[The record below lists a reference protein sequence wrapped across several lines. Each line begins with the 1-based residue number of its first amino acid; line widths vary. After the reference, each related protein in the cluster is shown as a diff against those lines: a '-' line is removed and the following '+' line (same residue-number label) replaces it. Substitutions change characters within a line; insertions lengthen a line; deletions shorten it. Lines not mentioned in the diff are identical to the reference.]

1 MRRTMPLA
9 LALLILFSMITGPAA
24 ATVSWS
30 GFTGQSDGF
39 QRGDRITATHMNE
52 IDAALDSIKADL
64 DPISSGQGDFIQIS
78 GSDVVNLN
86 IIPGDGIDISQAGS
100 NPVAATFAVDLHA
113 TGPGLSFTSGQLS
126 LLRTCTTNQVLAWNG
141 TQWACAAQS
150 SGGSTLTVD
159 SGSTITSPNFIT
171 GTGGAGFLD
180 VDFVQATNDI
190 SGKIA
195 MSSITT
201 VGTLDATTINGALT
215 LSNGGVKFT
224 SGAATTCSASEGSI
238 YFDGT
243 NLKKCEGGTTTNLEA
258 GDVDADQVLVKGN
271 QITDANGINF
281 LEGNGVGITYNGT
294 ASPDT
299 ATLNVKLNGAV
310 DGDGSTSNLSGLE
323 FTATNELAILQGCSN
338 GDTIAWNESSSLWE
352 CGARTVGSS
361 SIQVD
366 TSEIIIQS
374 ADLQDT
380 PTVNVTDTSG
390 VVTFDV
396 IGTGITSLGTL
407 TTELVVSNLGAEF
420 IAGDALTNCSTF
432 TSTNGGIFYDDS
444 EGKFK
449 KCEDNVLSDLAP
461 DVNNITGNLD
471 VAGGGNLTVA
481 GDITVS
487 GAVTGT
493 AGKVNINGDAD
504 QPQLVVEGHST
515 QTTNPDLLVVQ
526 TSAGTDLFTVNNS
539 GRTKTK
545 EIYHLHDI
553 DDPSIW
559 RVQDDG
565 AAYFQSVGD
574 SAGSS
579 TWDITTGGVATFDG
593 MIVGADIGSRFA
605 KVEIGGESSQV
616 QLMIK
621 GASDQAGGTPV
632 FEIENGGDT
641 TKTTQIFQ
649 NGVIRTQAIQDYDGP
664 GTNWNIPTNGAAI
677 FDSITDNAGTPTWSI
692 SNLGDA
698 SLNKALIGDQTPFNP
713 TFMYNSLNPV
723 PTVIV
728 ASENALQTAMVVT
741 AHSSSDGSNILHP
754 YVFRVDRERLS
765 GGANY
770 PLFTVDPDGTIFA
783 DAIQPHD
790 ALPNWSITEN
800 GVAAFTQVRAAGI
813 SGVAGMGFDVTDFF
827 GAAPGLG
834 GYPTVAGLG
843 DNNADNNADAD
854 MDMICGSDAGYI
866 GCELNWYVGRNMSG
880 SANPVPEL
888 QIIDRINGA
897 SGSEKNYITNNEP
910 ILLNAPILA
919 GNAADTGSPGIDLA
933 TGTIQGGVQVNN
945 IAAGSTITNPKGQ
958 WYFVTTNGDI
968 TLGSSIQGS
977 AEGQNV
983 CIHATTTGTIN
994 IQPYSTDF
1002 KLVLDGVTYNEGAST
1017 GPTLSS
1023 SGAAGDF
1030 VCLLLANPSTT
1041 QPTWYVLGR
1050 SGSWTAVDGT

>member
-141 TQWACAAQS
+141 SQWACADQS

-159 SGSTITSPNFIT
+159 GGIDIASPNFIT

-190 SGKIA
+190 SGRID
-195 MSSITT
+195 MSSITS
-201 VGTLDATTINGALT
+201 VGTLTATTIGDLLT
-215 LSNGGVKFT
+215 LSADGIKFT
-224 SGAATTCSASEGSI
+224 GSTAGYTCTSGTGGIYYDGTNMRMCDNGADVLVNQGNVNADEIYVNGAATV
-238 YFDGT
+238 DG
-243 NLKKCEGGTTTNLEA
+243 NNRLDLRG
-258 GDVDADQVLVKGN
+258 
-271 QITDANGINF
+271 
-281 LEGNGVGITYNGT
+281 GNGV
-294 ASPDT
+294 T
-299 ATLNVKLNGAV
+299 ATLDAAQTPDRVTFAVDLNGTV
-310 DGDGSTSNLSGLE
+310 DGTGSNSNLSGLE

-338 GDTIAWNESSSLWE
+338 GDTIAWNEASSLWE

-366 TSEIIIQS
+366 TSGTIIQS

-380 PTVNVTDTSG
+380 STVNVTDTSG

-487 GAVTGT
+487 GAVEGT

-545 EIYHLHDI
+545 EIYDI
-553 DDPSIW
+553 DTPSIW

-593 MIVGADIGSRFA
+593 LTVGSNIASRAA

-621 GASDQAGGTPV
+621 GAAAQADGTPV

-649 NGVIRTQAIQDYDGP
+649 NGVIRAESIQDITGP

-677 FDSITDNAGTPTWSI
+677 FDSITDNTAGTPTWSI
-692 SNLGDA
+692 SNVGDA
-698 SLNKALIGDQTPFNP
+698 SLNKALIGDQNPFNL
-713 TFMYNSLNPV
+713 TYMYNSLNPV

-741 AHSSSDGSNILHP
+741 AHSSSDGTNLLHP
-754 YVFRVDRERLS
+754 YVFRVDRERLA

-790 ALPNWSITEN
+790 AIPNWSITEN

-854 MDMICGSDAGYI
+854 MDMICGTDAGYT
-866 GCELNWYVGRNMSG
+866 GCELNWYVGRQMSG

-888 QIIDRINGA
+888 QIIDRISA
-897 SGSEKNYITNNEP
+897 SGLEKNYITNNEP

-945 IAAGSTITNPKGQ
+945 IAAPGTITNPKGQ
-958 WYFVTTNGDI
+958 WYFVTTNGGDI
-968 TLGSSIQGS
+968 TLGSSIQGT
-977 AEGQNV
+977 AVGQNV
-983 CIHATTTGTIN
+983 CIHATTTGVIN
-994 IQPYSTDF
+994 ISPYSTAF
-1002 KLVLDGVTYNEGAST
+1002 NLVLDGVQYTTA
-1017 GPTLSS
+1017 PTLSS

-1041 QPTWYVLGR
+1041 QPVWHVLGR
-1050 SGSWTAVDGT
+1050 SGSWTAANGT

>member
-1 MRRTMPLA
+1 
-9 LALLILFSMITGPAA
+9 MITGPAA
-24 ATVSWS
+24 ATVIWS

-159 SGSTITSPNFIT
+159 GGSGIASPNFIT
-171 GTGGAGFLD
+171 GTGGAGFLY
-180 VDFVQATNDI
+180 VDFVQATDNI
-190 SGKIA
+190 SGRID

-224 SGAATTCSASEGSI
+224 SGITTPCNSGEGSI

-271 QITDANGINF
+271 QITDANGVNF
-281 LEGNGVGITYNGT
+281 LEGNGVGITYDGT
-294 ASPDT
+294 VSPDT
-299 ATLNVKLNGAV
+299 ATLNVRLNGTK
-310 DGDGSTSNLSGLE
+310 DGTGSTSNLSGLE
-323 FTATNELAILQGCSN
+323 FTTTGELAIIQGCSN
-338 GDTIAWNESSSLWE
+338 GDTIAWNDDSSLWE
-352 CGARTVGSS
+352 CGPRTTGSS
-361 SIQVD
+361 SVQVGGAGTIGAVNLTD
-366 TSEIIIQS
+366 TS
-374 ADLQDT
+374 
-380 PTVNVTDTSG
+380 TVNVTDTSG

-545 EIYHLHDI
+545 EIYDI
-553 DDPSIW
+553 DTPSIW

-593 MIVGADIGSRFA
+593 LTVGSNIASRAA

-621 GASDQAGGTPV
+621 GAAAQADGTPV

-649 NGVIRTQAIQDYDGP
+649 NGVIRAESIQDITGP

-677 FDSITDNAGTPTWSI
+677 FDSITDNTAGTPTWSI
-692 SNLGDA
+692 SNVGDA
-698 SLNKALIGDQTPFNP
+698 SLNKALIGDQNPFNL
-713 TFMYNSLNPV
+713 TYMYNSLNPV

-741 AHSSSDGSNILHP
+741 AHSSSDGTNLLHP
-754 YVFRVDRERLS
+754 YVFRVDRERLA

-790 ALPNWSITEN
+790 AIPNWSITEN

-834 GYPTVAGLG
+834 GYPTIAGLG

-854 MDMICGSDAGYI
+854 MDMICGTDAGYT
-866 GCELNWYVGRNMSG
+866 GCELNWYVGRQMSG

-888 QIIDRINGA
+888 QIIDRISA
-897 SGSEKNYITNNEP
+897 SGLEKNYITNNEP

-945 IAAGSTITNPKGQ
+945 IAAPGTITNPKGQ
-958 WYFVTTNGDI
+958 WYFVTTNGGDI
-968 TLGSSIQGS
+968 TLGSSIQGT
-977 AEGQNV
+977 AVGQNV
-983 CIHATTTGTIN
+983 CVHATTTGVIN
-994 IQPYSTDF
+994 ISPYSTAF
-1002 KLVLDGVTYNEGAST
+1002 NLVLDGVQYTTA
-1017 GPTLSS
+1017 PTLSS

-1030 VCLLLANPSTT
+1030 VCLLLANPSST
-1041 QPTWYVLGR
+1041 QPVWYVLGR
-1050 SGSWTAVDGT
+1050 SGTWTAASGT